1 MFKVDFVAQQDS
13 DVCEC
18 VTEQVFV
25 ALLLVVNFAVNVAE
39 TEISNMDTEM
49 SNAFDIVDHIFTIF
63 YVLELLLN
71 LFVNWFWPFISNGWS
86 VFDFFSVVASLAGL
100 LINLTSKDAR
110 SDLSVIRSVRMYV
123 EPLKL
128 FPHSA
133 PCTAPLD
140 CDSPPDNLRTRIPCM
155 LMHASLFVRFF
166 LMMHEVMLNARDFL
180 VCAPARVSVLCFC
193 VSVCIRSFKILK
205 IVRVFARLKSLQR
218 IVMATASTGYPLANT
233 FIIFAVVVSIFSV
246 LAQTLYGKLMTDEF
260 GTFSRSVLTMCQICT
275 ADGWMTAIVRPLIAL
290 GVEDG
295 QVGFAVWTSAFFIC
309 YILLVYV
316 VLLNVSVAVLL
327 EGFLSHI
334 ADDDLEIKAKLAIK
348 EYAKISGSLDP
359 LIASFSSFDSTDQL
373 HHMIVTLFKH
383 LDVDSSNSL
392 SFMEFKDG
400 LEALNMQPAL
410 HVTEEDW
417 NHFTGHGKFLDDAE
431 SLDIVRF
438 EQCMREE
445 LKGYSQR
452 IISHQ
457 MRQATIYC
465 KENSL
470 DYFAHKMQMA
480 EVYSI
485 SNRLSDLI
493 CDLKSNEQGFSL
505 SNDVSGKESLAKN
518 RGEGEWKEVRDLLQQ
533 LAAEQKELRM
543 GQQRLEEKLEAHLGE
558 SGPERGNRHG
568 ENGEEAEV
576 GVELEE
582 RTVSPGEATHE
593 KSPALTISP
602 SRIAASEQEGSA
614 ARKSLV
620 VLEFQKSKISL
631 DCLENLESKLSRL
644 KESVS
649 PTSSFL
655 VDQAKLWRHRN
666 TGAHLSTNLEQTL
679 RWHDAG
685 RAADCRQPQQ
695 GGVAQSRAQPP
706 SSGPTRKSGE
716 DCPPL
721 VESPSTTLDVVQ
733 PSLSPLRASELVSQ
747 RWL

>member
-1 MFKVDFVAQQDS
+1 MRACPCVCPAGTCMF
-13 DVCEC
+13 
-18 VTEQVFV
+18 
-25 ALLLVVNFAVNVAE
+25 
-39 TEISNMDTEM
+39 
-49 SNAFDIVDHIFTIF
+49 
-63 YVLELLLN
+63 
-71 LFVNWFWPFISNGWS
+71 
-86 VFDFFSVVASLAGL
+86 
-100 LINLTSKDAR
+100 
-110 SDLSVIRSVRMYV
+110 
-123 EPLKL
+123 
-128 FPHSA
+128 
-133 PCTAPLD
+133 
-140 CDSPPDNLRTRIPCM
+140 
-155 LMHASLFVRFF
+155 
-166 LMMHEVMLNARDFL
+166 
-180 VCAPARVSVLCFC
+180 LCFC

-205 IVRVFARLKSLQR
+205 IVRIFSRLKSLQR

-246 LAQTLYGKLMTDEF
+246 LAQQLYGRLMTEEF

-309 YILLVYV
+309 YILVVYV
-316 VLLNVSVAVLL
+316 VLLNVTVAVLL

-334 ADDDLEIKAKLAIK
+334 ADDDLEIKAMLAIK

-373 HHMIVTLFKH
+373 HHMISTLFKH

-392 SFMEFKDG
+392 NFLEFKDG
-400 LEALNMQPAL
+400 LEALDMHPAL

-431 SLDIVRF
+431 SLDIIRF

-493 CDLKSNEQGFSL
+493 CDLKMNEQEGVSL
-505 SNDVSGKESLAKN
+505 SNDVSSKTSLAKN

-543 GQQRLEEKLEAHLGE
+543 GQKRLEEKLEAHLGK
-558 SGPERGNRHG
+558 SGLERGNRHG
-568 ENGEEAEV
+568 ENGVKAEEGGEV
-576 GVELEE
+576 EE
-582 RTVSPGEATHE
+582 RTVSPGVATHE
-593 KSPALTISP
+593 KSPALTIAP
-602 SRIAASEQEGSA
+602 SRIAANEQEESA
-614 ARKSLV
+614 AQNSLV
-620 VLEFQKSKISL
+620 VLEFQKSKFSL
-631 DCLENLESKLSRL
+631 DFLERLESKLSRL

-649 PTSSFL
+649 PASSFL
-655 VDQAKLWRHRN
+655 VDQS
-666 TGAHLSTNLEQTL
+666 G
-679 RWHDAG
+679 
-685 RAADCRQPQQ
+685 
-695 GGVAQSRAQPP
+695 AQPRP
-706 SSGPTRKSGE
+706 SGPTRKSGE
-716 DCPPL
+716 DSPSL
-721 VESPSTTLDVVQ
+721 VESPSTTLDGVQ
-733 PSLSPLRASELVSQ
+733 LSLSPLRASELASQ